1 MKELGNNGYRYTEV
15 LEANAIQMK
24 EMKEAVPY
32 EYKTRAKLIK
42 SKLKTINKAR
52 KVRGRGLTSME

>member
-1 MKELGNNGYRYTEV
+1 MMKELGNNGYRYTEV

-42 SKLKTINKAR
+42 SKLKTINKA
-52 KVRGRGLTSME
+52 